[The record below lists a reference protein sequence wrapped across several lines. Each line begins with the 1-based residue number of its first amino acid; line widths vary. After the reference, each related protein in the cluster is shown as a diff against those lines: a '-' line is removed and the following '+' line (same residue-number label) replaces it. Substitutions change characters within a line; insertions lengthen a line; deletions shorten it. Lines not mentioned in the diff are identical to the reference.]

1 MDIESTIITALSFSP
16 VIHNLGSTKTVIG
29 LSFAEN
35 TNETKIIIF
44 YESYCYLLGFSV
56 TLNIN
61 NKNIMD
67 RKLVV
72 VCYVFDSNI
81 NF

>member
-56 TLNIN
+56 TLNIT
-61 NKNIMD
+61 NKNYGQKIGCGLLCI
-67 RKLVV
+67 R
-72 VCYVFDSNI
+72 FEH
-81 NF
+81 